1 MRITC
6 RAAAGLVV
14 LAACVSV
21 AACGSGAATPVAAE
35 HAATPAS
42 ASPTGKRP
50 VDGPSVPA
58 SATPTGTATATATGT
73 ATGAGSAAA
82 SAPCR
87 DAVQAE
93 QSLQASQAKD
103 QSNRSALDQDFT
115 AFANRL
121 TADAQ
126 KETDPA
132 TAEAMN
138 NLSNDYTDL
147 VESQTGGAE
156 LPAMT
161 TVQAD
166 GTAFERD
173 CAS

>member
-6 RAAAGLVV
+6 RAAPGLVV
-14 LAACVSV
+14 LAACASV
-21 AACGSGAATPVAAE
+21 VACGSGAATPVAAG
-35 HAATPAS
+35 HAASASAS
-42 ASPTGKRP
+42 ASPTGNRP

-58 SATPTGTATATATGT
+58 SVTPSATA
-73 ATGAGSAAA
+73 AGSATAA
-82 SAPCR
+82 AGAAAGAPCR

-93 QSLQASQAKD
+93 QALQTSQAKD

-121 TADAQ
+121 AADAQ

-132 TAEAMN
+132 AAQAMT

>member
-1 MRITC
+1 MRITG
-6 RAAAGLVV
+6 RVAAGLVV
-14 LAACVSV
+14 LAACASV
-21 AACGSGAATPVAAE
+21 VACGSGAATPVAAE
-35 HAATPAS
+35 HAASASAS

-58 SATPTGTATATATGT
+58 SAAPSATATATATGT
-73 ATGAGSAAA
+73 GAAAA

-93 QSLQASQAKD
+93 QSLQVSQAKD

-121 TADAQ
+121 AADAQ
-126 KETDPA
+126 QETDPA
-132 TAEAMN
+132 AAQAMT

-147 VESQTGGAE
+147 VESQTGGAQ

>member
-1 MRITC
+1 MRITG
-6 RAAAGLVV
+6 RGAAGLVV
-14 LAACVSV
+14 LAACASV

-35 HAATPAS
+35 HAATSAV
-42 ASPTGKRP
+42 ASPTATRP

-58 SATPTGTATATATGT
+58 SAAPSATATGT
-73 ATGAGSAAA
+73 GAAAA

-93 QSLQASQAKD
+93 QSLQVSQAKD

-121 TADAQ
+121 AADAQ

-132 TAEAMN
+132 AAQAMT

-173 CAS
+173 CVS

>member
-1 MRITC
+1 MRITG
-6 RAAAGLVV
+6 RVAAGLVV
-14 LAACVSV
+14 LAVGAAV
-21 AACGSGAATPVAAE
+21 AACGSSAATPVAAE
-35 HAATPAS
+35 HAATSVS
-42 ASPTGKRP
+42 ASPAPSRP

-58 SATPTGTATATATGT
+58 SATPSATAAGTATP
-73 ATGAGSAAA
+73 AA
-82 SAPCR
+82 STAAGAPCR

-93 QSLQASQAKD
+93 QALQTSQARD
-103 QSNRSALDQDFT
+103 QSNRSALDRDFT

-121 TADAQ
+121 GADAQ
-126 KETDPA
+126 KETNPA
-132 TAEAMN
+132 TAQAMTS
-138 NLSNDYTDL
+138 LSTDYTDL

>member
-1 MRITC
+1 MRITG
-6 RAAAGLVV
+6 RVAAGLVV
-14 LAACVSV
+14 LAACASV

-35 HAATPAS
+35 HAATSAS
-42 ASPTGKRP
+42 ASPTAKRP

-58 SATPTGTATATATGT
+58 PAAPSATATGT
-73 ATGAGSAAA
+73 GAAAAGAAA

-93 QSLQASQAKD
+93 QSLQVSQAKD

-121 TADAQ
+121 AADAQ

-132 TAEAMN
+132 AAQAMT

>member
-1 MRITC
+1 M
-6 RAAAGLVV
+6 GLSVRRFFRRSLPL
-14 LAACVSV
+14 LAVSVSV

-35 HAATPAS
+35 HTATPAS

-58 SATPTGTATATATGT
+58 SAAPNATATPAATRT
-73 ATGAGSAAA
+73 GSAAA

-93 QSLQASQAKD
+93 QALQASQARD

-121 TADAQ
+121 AADAQ

-132 TAEAMN
+132 TAEAMT
-138 NLSNDYTDL
+138 NLSTDYTDL

-161 TVQAD
+161 TVQDD
-166 GTAFERD
+166 GTAFEQA

>member
-1 MRITC
+1 MRIIR
-6 RAAAGLVV
+6 RAAAGFVV
-14 LAACVSV
+14 LAACATV

-35 HAATPAS
+35 HAATSAS
-42 ASPTGKRP
+42 ASPTAKRP
-50 VDGPSVPA
+50 VDGPSVAA
-58 SATPTGTATATATGT
+58 SATPSAAATGT
-73 ATGAGSAAA
+73 AAAAASAGA

-87 DAVQAE
+87 DAVLAE
-93 QSLQASQAKD
+93 QVLQASQAKD
-103 QSNRSALDQDFT
+103 QSNRSALDRDFT

-121 TADAQ
+121 AADAQ

-132 TAEAMN
+132 TAQAMT

-147 VESQTGGAE
+147 VESQTGGAQ

-166 GTAFERD
+166 GTAFERA